1 MQQAVWYGEEDFKTK
16 FLAIGLLVFLAGCQ
30 EVEDE
35 VSVRSESVGFAAERH
50 EPVTVESVIV
60 DSETAE
66 PATVEPVGV
75 EAAKITE
82 NPINSLKRQ
91 GIEPVLI
98 EIPAIGVKADIQ
110 SLGVTESGEMAVPDN
125 EADVSWF
132 SPGYE
137 PGENGRA
144 VIAGHVDGVDG
155 PAVFWD
161 LVKLESGDEIRVKGE
176 GKELV
181 YRVHTMESVP
191 LEMADIP
198 GIFGYASSPELVLI
212 TCSGTYDFS
221 RGTREE
227 RLVVYASLVE

>member
-1 MQQAVWYGEEDFKTK
+1 M
-16 FLAIGLLVFLAGCQ
+16 
-30 EVEDE
+30 
-35 VSVRSESVGFAAERH
+35 SVRSENVGFAAEQT
-50 EPVTVESVIV
+50 EKVEIKAVEL
-60 DSETAE
+60 SEN
-66 PATVEPVGV
+66 PIS
-75 EAAKITE
+75 AASLAE
-82 NPINSLKRQ
+82 NPINAAKRQ
-91 GIEPVLI
+91 GIEPQVL
-98 EIPAIGVKADIQ
+98 EIPAIGVKAEVQ
-110 SLGVTESGEMAVPDN
+110 HLGTTKSGEMAVPDN
-125 EADVSWF
+125 EEDVSWF

-161 LVKLESGDEIRVKGE
+161 LIKLKKGDEVRVKGD
-176 GKELV
+176 GQELV

-191 LEMADIP
+191 LELADVP